1 MLSVALGVL
10 LCATTLGSMDEPHPV
25 TTTLVSPGAHEK
37 IGYFQALGVE
47 LTDTKPDLIKK
58 EPADLK
64 APKYGVF
71 RFGHFHWL
79 GGPGGEPAKPTTTT
93 EQAPAFAA
101 ILDEPDGG
109 PKRLFVDTNRDGDL
123 TNDPAPEWKETA
135 EPGGDGTELKTYS
148 GTAAFN
154 FGTDKE
160 PRLLH
165 MAVYRFDKND
175 QRRAAGAKYLV
186 CFRDYML
193 TADLPIGDKTIKA
206 MITDEM
212 ATGDF
217 RGVKPAP
224 AADAEK
230 KADPG
235 AEKKDADA
243 PAPPADDQE
252 KDPTEALFASGTLL
266 ILDVN
271 GNGQIDSRGEV
282 FNARE
287 PFNIGGTTYEIADMT
302 ADGKSFK
309 LNKSSKSVAE
319 VKPPP
324 DLSAGQKI
332 PAFEATLLDGKK
344 VKFPDDYKG
353 KIVMLDF
360 WATWCGPCMREV
372 PHVVA
377 AYDKFHAQGFDVLGV
392 SLDEKDALDKLK
404 SVTADKKMAW
414 PQIFDGKGWRGS
426 LVELYAVEGIPAC
439 WLVDGDTG
447 LIIADESKLRGEGQP
462 SATIEQA
469 LADKKAKAGH

>member
-10 LCATTLGSMDEPHPV
+10 MCATSVGSMDEPQAV
-25 TTTLVSPGAHEK
+25 TPTLVSPNAHEK
-37 IGYFQALGVE
+37 LGYFQALGVE
-47 LTDTKPDLIKK
+47 LSDAKPDLIKK

-71 RFGHFHWL
+71 RFGHFFWL
-79 GGPGGEPAKPTTTT
+79 GGPGGEPPKPPTSA

-123 TNDPAPEWKETA
+123 TNDPAPEWKENV
-135 EPGGDGTELKTYS
+135 EQGMDGGDLKTYS

-154 FGTDKE
+154 FGTADE

-175 QRRAAGAKYLV
+175 QRRAAGAKYIV

-193 TADLPIGDKTIKA
+193 TADLKFGDKTIKA

-217 RGVKPAP
+217 RGVKPAEKDKKAEP
-224 AADAEK
+224 DAAD
-230 KADPG
+230 
-235 AEKKDADA
+235 KDGK
-243 PAPPADDQE
+243 PAPDPAEPEEEQ
-252 KDPTEALFASGTLL
+252 DPTQALFSSGSLL
-266 ILDVN
+266 VLDVN
-271 GNGQIDSRGEV
+271 GNGQIDSRGEI
-282 FNARE
+282 FNARS
-287 PFNIGGTTYEIADMT
+287 PFNIGGTTYELADMT
-302 ADGKSFK
+302 ADGKSVK
-309 LNKSSKSVAE
+309 LVKSSKTVAE

-324 DLSAGQKI
+324 DHSEGKKI
-332 PAFEATLLDGKK
+332 TPFEATLLDGKK

-360 WATWCGPCMREV
+360 WATWCGPCMHEV
-372 PHVVA
+372 PNVVA
-377 AYDKFHAQGFDVLGV
+377 AYEKFHDQGFEVLGV
-392 SLDEKDALDKLK
+392 SLDQKDALEQLK
-404 SVTADKKMAW
+404 RVTADKKMAW
-414 PQIFDGKGWRGS
+414 PQIYDGKGWRGS

-447 LIIADESKLRGEGQP
+447 IIVADENKLRGEGQP
-462 SATIEQA
+462 SATIEKA
-469 LADKKAKAGH
+469 LADKNKEKARN

>member
-1 MLSVALGVL
+1 MISVALGVL
-10 LCATTLGSMDEPHPV
+10 VCAATLGSMDEPPSI

-47 LTDTKPDLIKK
+47 LGDAKPDLVKK

-79 GGPGGEPAKPTTTT
+79 GGPGGEPPKPTTTV

-123 TNDPAPEWKETA
+123 TNDPAPEWKATT
-135 EPGGDGTELKTYS
+135 EPGADGSELKTYS

-154 FGTDKE
+154 LGSEGE
-160 PRLLH
+160 PRLVH

-175 QRRAAGAKYLV
+175 QRRAAGAKYIV

-193 TADLPIGDKTIKA
+193 TADLPIGDKKIKA
-206 MITDEM
+206 MLTDEM

-217 RGVKPAP
+217 RGAKPAE
-224 AADAEK
+224 AEK
-230 KADPG
+230 KAEPD
-235 AEKKDADA
+235 ADKKDADA
-243 PAPPADDQE
+243 APAEEEQ
-252 KDPTEALFASGTLL
+252 KDPTESLFASGTLL

-287 PFNIGGTTYEIADMT
+287 PFNIGGTTYEVADMS

-309 LNKSSKSVAE
+309 LAKSSKSVAE

-324 DLSAGQKI
+324 DHSVGMKI
-332 PAFEATLLDGKK
+332 TPFEATLLDGKK

-372 PHVVA
+372 PHVVE

-392 SLDEKDALDKLK
+392 SLDEKDALDQLK
-404 SVTADKKMAW
+404 RVTADKKMAW
-414 PQIFDGKGWRGS
+414 PQIFDGKGWSGS
-426 LVELYAVEGIPAC
+426 LVDLYAVEGIPAC

-447 LIIADESKLRGEGQP
+447 LIVADESTLRGEGQP
-462 SATIEQA
+462 SATIEKA